1 MILYGISGDEW
12 EIEEHP
18 FAKGGEGELHC
29 VKGNDDLII
38 KLYKKGVLSNK
49 GEKINYMATLYSEDR
64 LKQLAWPIDAVKD
77 QSGQT
82 RGFVMKKFSTTE
94 DMADLLD
101 ESSNKSMNLD
111 WKKRIIVAL
120 NLSLLVNEIHSMG
133 QIIGDMNPKNFGVD
147 MNNGY
152 VYAFDTDSF
161 HLYDQNAQKW
171 YPCTVLDSH
180 YIAPELQERFQKGER
195 VDSFRP
201 EDTFT
206 TETDRFALAI
216 LIFQLLFNGTH
227 PFTAARV
234 PSRGSSVIVHSRVMN
249 IYQRM
254 SPYFNPAANVTLPVY
269 APPLSIVP
277 DKMKDAFRQAFLED
291 KRPQA
296 DEWVRMLTELLSQ
309 LTKCSK
315 GHYYGQYSGKCPWC
329 KTDPSPLDVGNQG
342 LPSTAN
348 SSHVSSRYTYLSW
361 IMVFLPLVALIVI
374 FSLDYY
380 RFGHIY
386 SGRNFYISDYFDPD
400 RLWTFNYYSLPLSVA
415 IITLFLTS
423 CPLIVLTTIQLRVR
437 HIERKNGTIV
447 INVFTRLAGLL
458 SVFSSFSG
466 CYLTFC
472 WLFSNP
478 PVTYPA
484 ELYVGFGLYS
494 AGCALTLVAGML
506 TLFIRKN
513 KK

>member
-12 EIEEHP
+12 EIEDHP

-234 PSRGSSVIVHSRVMN
+234 PSRGSSVIVHSRVTN

-254 SPYFNPAANVTLPVY
+254 SPYFNPVVNVTLPVY
-269 APPLSIVP
+269 APPLSIIP
-277 DKMKDAFRQAFLED
+277 DKMKDAFRQAFLEE

-296 DEWVRMLTELLSQ
+296 DEWVEMLKELLGQ
-309 LTKCSK
+309 LTKCPK
-315 GHYYGQYSGKCPWC
+315 NHYYWQFNGKCPWC
-329 KTDPSPLDVGNQG
+329 KEDPPIVVQNQRRF
-342 LPSTAN
+342 STAKL
-348 SSHVSSRYTYLSW
+348 SQSSSRYTSLTW
-361 IMVFLPLVALIVI
+361 AMAILPLMVLIVMFCI
-374 FSLDYY
+374 DDYC
-380 RFGHIY
+380 FGHQY
-386 SGRNFYISDYFDPD
+386 QGRSFYISGYFDRD
-400 RLWTFNYYSLPLSVA
+400 QLVRFDYYLLPISVVS
-415 IITLFLTS
+415 ISLFLTS
-423 CPLIVLTTIQLRVR
+423 FQTIALAIVQLRVR
-437 HIERKNGTIV
+437 YIDRKNSV
-447 INVFTRLAGLL
+447 IRINAFTRLAGL
-458 SVFSSFSG
+458 FSILASIGG
-466 CYLTFC
+466 CLGAIL
-472 WLFSNP
+472 WLFLRP
-478 PVTYPA
+478 PVYYPA
-484 ELYVGFGLYS
+484 ELCVGFGLHS

-506 TLFIRKN
+506 ALFIRKN